1 MGLFQ
6 RGKVWYLDY
15 YAGARRVRE
24 RAGLSKGEA
33 DRALTIRQAEI
44 ALGKFNLVP
53 KTSVPSFEVFAGRY
67 LNLVSVHKRGCAT
80 ERYII
85 QALTG
90 FFGRRRVSDFSAE
103 DAEKYKALRSKSVK
117 PATVNRELTVLKH
130 MFTKAVEWKLL
141 PSNPFR
147 GVRGLYVSKRM
158 ERILEL
164 DEEARLLAA
173 CDRVRSRFL
182 RSVIV
187 LALNTGMRR
196 GELLSLSWRQIDL
209 AHRTIRILTAKSS
222 SGERSIP
229 LNTTANAVISDLA
242 RGKNSELVFPSSRR
256 AGKTILDLKKGFKK
270 AVQLANIPGIRF
282 HDLRHTFA
290 TRLVQA
296 GVDLITVQHLLGHAK
311 IAMTVRYA
319 HSPTQARIA
328 AVERLDA
335 FSRFQ
340 PDPNRTRDGGK
351 LGNSL
356 ESKPLQLNTI
366 GP

>member
-1 MGLFQ
+1 MGLFR
-6 RGKVWYLDY
+6 RGKIWYLDY

-33 DRALTIRQAEI
+33 DRALAIRQAEI

-53 KTSVPSFEVFAGRY
+53 KTSVPSFEVFAERY
-67 LNLVSVHKRGCAT
+67 LNLVSAHKRGCVT

-85 QALTG
+85 RALTG
-90 FFGRRRVSDFSAE
+90 FFGKRRISDFSAE
-103 DAEKYKALRSKSVK
+103 DAERYKAMRSKNVQ

-130 MFTKAVEWKLL
+130 MFTKAGEWKLL

-147 GVRGLYVSKRM
+147 GVRCLYVTKRM
-158 ERILEL
+158 ERILEP
-164 DEEARLLAA
+164 DEETRLLAA
-173 CDRVRSRFL
+173 CDHVRSRFL
-182 RSVIV
+182 RPIIV

-209 AHRTIRILTAKSS
+209 IHRTIRILTAKTG
-222 SGERSIP
+222 SGERTIP
-229 LNTTANAVISDLA
+229 INTTANAVISNLA

-256 AGKTILDLKKGFKK
+256 AGKRILDLKKGFKK
-270 AVQLANIPGIRF
+270 AVQLASIPGIRF

-296 GVDLITVQHLLGHAK
+296 GVDLITVQHLLRHAK
-311 IAMTVRYA
+311 ISMTARYA

-328 AVERLDA
+328 AVERLDV
-335 FSRFQ
+335 FSRLQ
-340 PDPNRTRDGGK
+340 PDPNRTREADK
-351 LGNSL
+351 PGNSL